1 MSTIEFV
8 ALYLLNSVFW
18 KWIISW
24 GGAQWIEG
32 WKSMVVL
39 DWFAWPWYRRW
50 PWRWGMNYGVGM
62 RCTLGKFQP
71 VSQAQVDDIEAVI
84 RSR

>member
-1 MSTIEFV
+1 MSTLEFV

-39 DWFAWPWYRRW
+39 DWFAWPWNAEQIRLYALVMW
-50 PWRWGMNYGVGM
+50 SFSTLFFVIGLFKPEWR
-62 RCTLGKFQP
+62 F
-71 VSQAQVDDIEAVI
+71 
-84 RSR
+84 